1 MFRYPRRRPADDPL
15 PPSRSGAPLLEI
27 DGLSVGYERAGAYT
41 PVLENV
47 GLTVGD
53 GEFVCVVGAS
63 GCGKTTLLKA
73 IDGLIAP
80 AAGEVRVSGRP
91 PDPRRGDMAVVFQQ
105 DSLYPWRT
113 VLANVR
119 FGLDLRGSRSATT
132 DARSRECIELVG
144 LRGFEDHYPHELSG
158 GMRQRVNLAR
168 ALAVDPAVLL
178 MDEPFS
184 GLDSRLKDT
193 VRAETLAILR
203 QSRAT
208 AIIVTHDAEEAM
220 RLADRIALLRDG
232 LLVQVGTAEDLYL
245 RPADLFAAG
254 FFSELNVLNGRVSGG
269 RVETPLGSVD
279 AGLIPSGTAVTV
291 AVRTNGF
298 ELSEIEG
305 KAEARVLSR
314 RYLGVVEQL
323 ELVVAGLDEPV
334 SARVRSGMLPAKARD
349 IWLTLRPDDV
359 LLFETSAEN
368 A

>member
-1 MFRYPRRRPADDPL
+1 MFGYPRRRPADDPP

-47 GLTVGD
+47 GLTVQD

-63 GCGKTTLLKA
+63 GCGKTTLLKT

-119 FGLDLRGSRSATT
+119 FGLDLRGSRSAAT

-168 ALAVDPAVLL
+168 ALAVDPTVLL
-178 MDEPFS
+178 MDEPFAA
-184 GLDSRLKDT
+184 LDAQTREVMQTELLDIWTRHRKT
-193 VRAETLAILR
+193 VVFI
-203 QSRAT
+203 
-208 AIIVTHDAEEAM
+208 THQLDEAVL
-220 RLADRIALLRDG
+220 LADRVIVMAAHPGRVREEILIDIPRPRDLHTKRGEKFTRYVDHIWKLIENEVRSSLIPGTTASGRDG
-232 LLVQVGTAEDLYL
+232 T
-245 RPADLFAAG
+245 
-254 FFSELNVLNGRVSGG
+254 
-269 RVETPLGSVD
+269 
-279 AGLIPSGTAVTV
+279 
-291 AVRTNGF
+291 
-298 ELSEIEG
+298 
-305 KAEARVLSR
+305 
-314 RYLGVVEQL
+314 
-323 ELVVAGLDEPV
+323 
-334 SARVRSGMLPAKARD
+334 
-349 IWLTLRPDDV
+349 
-359 LLFETSAEN
+359 
-368 A
+368 

>member
-178 MDEPFS
+178 MDEPFAA
-184 GLDSRLKDT
+184 LDAQTREVMQTELLDIWTRHRKT
-193 VRAETLAILR
+193 VVFI
-203 QSRAT
+203 
-208 AIIVTHDAEEAM
+208 THQLDEAVL
-220 RLADRIALLRDG
+220 LADRVI
-232 LLVQVGTAEDLYL
+232 VM
-245 RPADLFAAG
+245 AAHP
-254 FFSELNVLNGRVSGG
+254 GRVREEIPIDIPRPRDLHTKRG
-269 RVETPLGSVD
+269 EKFTQYVD
-279 AGLIPSGTAVTV
+279 HIWKLIEDEVRSSLIPGTTDP
-291 AVRTNGF
+291 
-298 ELSEIEG
+298 
-305 KAEARVLSR
+305 ARHEV
-314 RYLGVVEQL
+314 
-323 ELVVAGLDEPV
+323 
-334 SARVRSGMLPAKARD
+334 
-349 IWLTLRPDDV
+349 
-359 LLFETSAEN
+359 
-368 A
+368 